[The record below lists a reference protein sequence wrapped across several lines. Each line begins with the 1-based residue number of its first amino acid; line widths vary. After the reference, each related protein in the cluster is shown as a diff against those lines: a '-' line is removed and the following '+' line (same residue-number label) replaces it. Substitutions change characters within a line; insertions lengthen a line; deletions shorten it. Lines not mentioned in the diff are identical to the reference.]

1 MTRIPCRSTA
11 ARGVMRPRQTFP
23 KVAVRKHKIILES
36 ITQEK
41 KKLRIAISF
50 ETKPPPGYTF
60 IPAGN
65 PVFTNGCKELCRK
78 DGYKVYTVST
88 TPHQRV
94 HDLSQHV
101 HRIGYHFPSVVV
113 ASICMERGFFLS
125 SSGRVVAYQNQ
136 RPDQIQGN
144 KSASS
149 EQSQET
155 INAEARDAIK
165 DLFPNIPTKDLNQ
178 IVKTAFK
185 KGKRRVGTATELP
198 LARRAQLAV
207 VAHIRHLY
215 TSYDRL
221 LKMTSFQEARASV
234 EEPTLA
240 KLVLWRGDDE
250 NGTTVLEDVF
260 REVIV
265 ISDDEDDERDGEEQ
279 AEELPLPPPPPRPH
293 HDIPR
298 ESMELASRN
307 TTERQIPLNYGTPRD
322 SHFVTRSFAPQNSR
336 QIPSTPSVIT
346 IDTPSQHSER
356 RTNDH
361 RGFRRCEA
369 WDRARTRYSH
379 LVNGAPAT
387 SAVPEFREQRSPR
400 YSQAEPRQGFPGRG
414 EDHRVR
420 LSPSMDCSV
429 IRATNSST
437 RRDVVVTD
445 DTQPANPYTPR
456 RITAL
461 KETEPERQRHR
472 QLPDHSPFSSAIE
485 RPQIGYDYRQ
495 SPGASS
501 NLQRASRLQSRLSY
515 PPSGLA
521 HPGLPP
527 PPPQSQ
533 PGSRLESRDYPII
546 PSIES
551 PMAPISRPERSDS
564 IPRNSPRLKMM
575 MPGPPA
581 SRHMRS
587 TENGPPPSQLDK
599 HARQQEGH
607 WDGSRYSR
615 VVGTPQRLLPTTVR
629 NDMPSYNSH
638 VSHLDEPSWSPSSG
652 GQHHQHQQSQ
662 PLRNLENMTRSPLL
676 DRPRVVR
683 VAHPGQADPEQRYVH
698 HVGEHHNRERG
709 VVPSSSHHQSAMAVT
724 NPVDAPRRIASR
736 YPYPDNP
743 AIVIRQRHSL
753 NPRLVAYP
761 TDTDNRLAQ
770 VRVYDRPVET
780 RASVLYLAKP
790 KQTQMEDGRHHH
802 HPPPP
807 PPPPPPHHHHRL
819 HHTAGMTPL
828 ENREPAL
835 MQDNGSSN
843 RYGYAY
849 VEKQPYTYIV
859 DSDRPPGPA
868 SAPVQAASSASA
880 AGSYYPSAASA
891 FRSYRSPPPP
901 TSIRSSESSA
911 MTSTLTRTWTAP
923 ELGP

>member
-1 MTRIPCRSTA
+1 
-11 ARGVMRPRQTFP
+11 
-23 KVAVRKHKIILES
+23 
-36 ITQEK
+36 
-41 KKLRIAISF
+41 
-50 ETKPPPGYTF
+50 
-60 IPAGN
+60 
-65 PVFTNGCKELCRK
+65 
-78 DGYKVYTVST
+78 
-88 TPHQRV
+88 
-94 HDLSQHV
+94 
-101 HRIGYHFPSVVV
+101 
-113 ASICMERGFFLS
+113 MERGFFLS

-207 VAHIRHLY
+207 VAHIRHIY

-279 AEELPLPPPPPRPH
+279 AAELPLPPPPPRPH
-293 HDIPR
+293 HEIPR
-298 ESMELASRN
+298 ESMELVSRN
-307 TTERQIPLNYGTPRD
+307 TTERQVPLNYGTPRD
-322 SHFVTRSFAPQNSR
+322 SHFATRSFAPQNSR
-336 QIPSTPSVIT
+336 QNPSSPSVIT

-361 RGFRRCEA
+361 RGFRRYEA

-379 LVNGAPAT
+379 LVNGAAAP
-387 SAVPEFREQRSPR
+387 AVPEQRSPR
-400 YSQAEPRQGFPGRG
+400 YSQAKPRQGFPGRG

-420 LSPSMDCSV
+420 LSPSMDCSI
-429 IRATNSST
+429 IRATDSST
-437 RRDVVVTD
+437 RRDVVTD
-445 DTQPANPYTPR
+445 HAQPASPYTPR

-461 KETEPERQRHR
+461 KETEPERHR
-472 QLPDHSPFSSAIE
+472 QLPDHSPFSSVIE
-485 RPQIGYDYRQ
+485 RSQIEYDYRQ
-495 SPGASS
+495 SPSTSS
-501 NLQRASRLQSRLSY
+501 NLQRANRIQSRLSY

-521 HPGLPP
+521 HHGLSSAL
-527 PPPQSQ
+527 PQSQ
-533 PGSRLESRDYPII
+533 AGSRLESRDYPIV

-564 IPRNSPRLKMM
+564 IPRNSPRLTMM
-575 MPGPPA
+575 MPD
-581 SRHMRS
+581 MRP
-587 TENGPPPSQLDK
+587 TENGPPPSQLDQ
-599 HARQQEGH
+599 HARHQERH

-615 VVGTPQRLLPTTVR
+615 VVGTPQRLLPITVR

-652 GQHHQHQQSQ
+652 GQHHQHPQSQ
-662 PLRNLENMTRSPLL
+662 PLRSLENMTRSPLL

-683 VAHPGQADPEQRYVH
+683 VAQPGQADPEQRYIH
-698 HVGEHHNRERG
+698 HTGEHHNRERG
-709 VVPSSSHHQSAMAVT
+709 VVSSSSHQSAMAAT
-724 NPVDAPRRIASR
+724 NLADAPRRITSR

-761 TDTDNRLAQ
+761 ADTDNHLAQ

-780 RASVLYLAKP
+780 RTSL
-790 KQTQMEDGRHHH
+790 TQMEDGRHNH
-802 HPPPP
+802 
-807 PPPPPPHHHHRL
+807 HHHHR
-819 HHTAGMTPL
+819 HHHPAGTTPL
-828 ENREPAL
+828 ENWKPAL
-835 MQDNGSSN
+835 MPDSGSRN
-843 RYGYAY
+843 RHGYAY
-849 VEKQPYTYIV
+849 VEKQPYSYIV

-868 SAPVQAASSASA
+868 PAPVQAA
-880 AGSYYPSAASA
+880 AGSYYPSATSA

-923 ELGP
+923 ELGPSNGPIRSQQPYTHRPFL

>member
-11 ARGVMRPRQTFP
+11 ARGIMRPRQAFP
-23 KVAVRKHKIILES
+23 RAAVRKHKIILES

-65 PVFTNGCKELCRK
+65 PEFTNGCKELCRK

-185 KGKRRVGTATELP
+185 K
-198 LARRAQLAV
+198 
-207 VAHIRHLY
+207 
-215 TSYDRL
+215 
-221 LKMTSFQEARASV
+221 EARASV

-279 AEELPLPPPPPRPH
+279 AVELPLPPPQPRPH

-298 ESMELASRN
+298 ESMELVSRN

-336 QIPSTPSVIT
+336 QNPSTPSVIT

-361 RGFRRCEA
+361 RGFRRYEA

-379 LVNGAPAT
+379 LVNGAAAT
-387 SAVPEFREQRSPR
+387 PAVPEQRSPR

-429 IRATNSST
+429 IRATDSST
-437 RRDVVVTD
+437 RRDVVTD
-445 DTQPANPYTPR
+445 YAQLANPYTPR

-461 KETEPERQRHR
+461 KETEPERHR
-472 QLPDHSPFSSAIE
+472 QLPDHSPFPSATE
-485 RPQIGYDYRQ
+485 RPQIDYDYRQ

-501 NLQRASRLQSRLSY
+501 NIQRANRMQARLSY

-521 HPGLPP
+521 HSGLSSA
-527 PPPQSQ
+527 PPQSQ
-533 PGSRLESRDYPII
+533 TGSRLESRDYPII

-551 PMAPISRPERSDS
+551 PMAPISRPERPDS
-564 IPRNSPRLKMM
+564 IPRNSPRLTMM
-575 MPGPPA
+575 MPGSPA
-581 SRHMRS
+581 SRHMRP

-599 HARQQEGH
+599 HARQQERH

-615 VVGTPQRLLPTTVR
+615 VVGTPQRPLPATVR
-629 NDMPSYNSH
+629 NEIPSYNNH
-638 VSHLDEPSWSPSSG
+638 VSHLDEPSWSPLSG
-652 GQHHQHQQSQ
+652 GQLHQHPQSQ
-662 PLRNLENMTRSPLL
+662 PLQSLENMTRSPLL

-683 VAHPGQADPEQRYVH
+683 VAQPGQANPEQRYVH

-709 VVPSSSHHQSAMAVT
+709 VVSSSSHQSAMAVT
-724 NPVDAPRRIASR
+724 NPADAPRRIASR

-780 RASVLYLAKP
+780 RTSVL

-802 HPPPP
+802 HH
-807 PPPPPPHHHHRL
+807 HHHHR
-819 HHTAGMTPL
+819 HHHPAGMTPV

-835 MQDNGSSN
+835 THGDSSTN

-859 DSDRPPGPA
+859 DGDRPPGPA
-868 SAPVQAASSASA
+868 PEPTAA
-880 AGSYYPSAASA
+880 AGSSYPSAASA

-923 ELGP
+923 ELGPSNGPIRSQQPYTHQPFL